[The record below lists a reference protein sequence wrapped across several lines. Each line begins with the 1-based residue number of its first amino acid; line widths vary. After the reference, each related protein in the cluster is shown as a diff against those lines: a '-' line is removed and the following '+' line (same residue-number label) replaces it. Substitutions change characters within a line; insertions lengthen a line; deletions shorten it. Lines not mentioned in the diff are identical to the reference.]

1 MIWLSARM
9 IVIFQILLSLC
20 LAKTWKNTS
29 CLQKK
34 QRKSTNKIFIVL
46 FWTVQIYLLLKAK
59 CPIIPEYC
67 YKCFSSCNV
76 IFCHTFH
83 ANLDAHLKK
92 LLKQKKFTNLRL
104 SISSISFKAKIN
116 IEDAPAAGKQST
128 MDYDLAKKI
137 LIQNAWK
144 YSHKRKQEWKIM

>member
-1 MIWLSARM
+1 M

-34 QRKSTNKIFIVL
+34 QWKSTNKIFMVL
-46 FWTVQIYLLLKAK
+46 FLTVQIYLLLKAK
-59 CPIIPEYC
+59 CPIIPESC
-67 YKCFSSCNV
+67 YVFQV
-76 IFCHTFH
+76 AMWFFAT
-83 ANLDAHLKK
+83 
-92 LLKQKKFTNLRL
+92 LLKRFSCKFRCIFKKTAKTKKITNLRL
-104 SISSISFKAKIN
+104 SISSIVFKAKIN
-116 IEDAPAAGKQST
+116 IDDALAAGKQST

-144 YSHKRKQEWKIM
+144 YSHKRKQKWKIK